1 MAFGVPY
8 QPGFAPGYYP
18 MGQQMPQPMPDQ
30 LAQLRQA
37 AYPQV
42 QPQQQAAQQPSP
54 IIWVQGEE
62 GAKAYMVAAGNSVL
76 LMDSE
81 NSTFY
86 IKSTDASGMPQ
97 PLRIFDYTER
107 TAAQK
112 PPTQAAQTQC
122 EEYVTRKEFDALSAR
137 FDALTADK
145 PLTKKK
151 EADNAKSSV

>member
-8 QPGFAPGYYP
+8 QPGYMPNYYP
-18 MGQQMPQPMPDQ
+18 MGQQMPSAMPDQ

-37 AYPQV
+37 AYPQ
-42 QPQQQAAQQPSP
+42 QPAQQSSP

-107 TAAQK
+107 TVQK
-112 PPTQAAQTQC
+112 QPEKEPEQQSNN
-122 EEYVTRKEFDALSAR
+122 YVTRAEFDALTAR

-145 PLTKKK
+145 PLTRKKK
-151 EADNAKSSV
+151 EADNEQPSV

>member
-1 MAFGVPY
+1 MAYGVPY

-18 MGQQMPQPMPDQ
+18 MGQPSAMPDQ
-30 LAQLRQA
+30 LAQLRQS
-37 AYPQV
+37 YQ
-42 QPQQQAAQQPSP
+42 QPQQPAP

-81 NSTFY
+81 NSVFY

-97 PLRIFDYTER
+97 PLRVFDYTER
-107 TAAQK
+107 GK
-112 PPTQAAQTQC
+112 QAV
-122 EEYVTRKEFDALSAR
+122 EKVESKNDKFVTREEFDALRAR

-145 PLTKKK
+145 PGKG
-151 EADNAKSSV
+151 DNNAKSTV

>member
-18 MGQQMPQPMPDQ
+18 MGQPSAMPDQ
-30 LAQLRQA
+30 LAQLRQN
-37 AYPQV
+37 YQ
-42 QPQQQAAQQPSP
+42 QPQQSAP

-81 NSTFY
+81 NSVFY

-107 TAAQK
+107 GKQAPQK
-112 PPTQAAQTQC
+112 TETVDDKF
-122 EEYVTRKEFDALSAR
+122 VTRAEFDALRAR

-145 PLTKKK
+145 PGKG
-151 EADNAKSSV
+151 DNNAKSTV

>member
-18 MGQQMPQPMPDQ
+18 MGQQMPSAMPDQ

-37 AYPQV
+37 AYPQ
-42 QPQQQAAQQPSP
+42 QQQTAQQTAP

-62 GAKAYMVAAGNSVL
+62 AAKSYLCAPGNSVL

-81 NSTFY
+81 KSSFY
-86 IKSTDASGMPQ
+86 IKTVDASGMPQ
-97 PLRIFDYTER
+97 PLRIFDYSER

-112 PPTQAAQTQC
+112 QHTQAAQAQAG
-122 EEYVTRKEFDALSAR
+122 EFVTRAE

-151 EADNAKSSV
+151 ESENAKSSV

>member
-8 QPGFAPGYYP
+8 QNYMQPNYYMQQP
-18 MGQQMPQPMPDQ
+18 MQPAMPDQ

-37 AYPQV
+37 AYPQP
-42 QPQQQAAQQPSP
+42 QPPTQQSSP

-62 GAKAYMVAAGNSVL
+62 GAKAYMVASGNSVL

-81 NSTFY
+81 NRVFY

-107 TAAQK
+107 GKNAQQK
-112 PPTQAAQTQC
+112 T
-122 EEYVTRKEFDALSAR
+122 ESENDKFVTREEFEALRAR
-137 FDALTADK
+137 FDALTAAEK
-145 PLTKKK
+145 PGKGT
-151 EADNAKSSV
+151 NGKSTV

>member
-18 MGQQMPQPMPDQ
+18 MGQPTAMPDQ
-30 LAQLRQA
+30 LAQLRQN
-37 AYPQV
+37 YQ
-42 QPQQQAAQQPSP
+42 QPQQSAP

-86 IKSTDASGMPQ
+86 IKSTDAGGMPQ
-97 PLRIFDYTER
+97 PLRVFDYSER
-107 TAAQK
+107 TASQKQPAQTAQK
-112 PPTQAAQTQC
+112 PK
-122 EEYVTRKEFDALSAR
+122 EEYVTRQEFDALAAR

-145 PLTKKK
+145 PLTRKKK
-151 EADNAKSSV
+151 EADNEQFSV

>member
-18 MGQQMPQPMPDQ
+18 MGQPSAMPDQ

-37 AYPQV
+37 AYPQ
-42 QPQQQAAQQPSP
+42 QQQTAQQTAP

-62 GAKAYMVAAGNSVL
+62 AAKSYLCAPGNSVL

-81 NSTFY
+81 KSSFY
-86 IKSTDASGMPQ
+86 IK
-97 PLRIFDYTER
+97 
-107 TAAQK
+107 
-112 PPTQAAQTQC
+112 TQAAQAQAG
-122 EEYVTRKEFDALSAR
+122 EFVTRAEFDALAAR

-151 EADNAKSSV
+151 ESENAKSSV